1 MRVHTGRI
9 TNFLFFLAIFLF
21 PLAGHAA
28 DFGAEIVDV
37 DGSVYVIQ
45 KTTGKKIPAKVGMK
59 MSPGD
64 VIETAAEAE
73 AEILYDDGNVTR
85 LDEDTRL
92 EITKLSVDPDKT
104 RESKLNL
111 AFGRIKNSVSKL
123 TTTKSK
129 FEVNSKTV
137 TAGVTGTPPWVVN
150 VIGGKNPAGPVKT
163 EIDLLKGEKGG
174 VFVRGTDSKATAII
188 LTPGTRTVAQMGLP
202 PMTPFPISAARMNE
216 LQAKMPI
223 TTPPAVREEKRK
235 QLDTK
240 LVEVSKDKKEE
251 TKEEKKE
258 DVKKSD
264 EPAKSDAKGDAA
276 ASSENGGGASE
287 SAVGG
292 AAAAG
297 EAVAGGAA
305 TAADT
310 AVTGTTG
317 TVNTGS
323 GGTGTG
329 PTSEASIS
337 GKTGGSGLVMDYMT
351 HVVSVAPVAAPST
364 ASSPGQ
370 DATGQSTETQ
380 ISQGANAIAG
390 ATTSAVSATTRVRVQ
405 VGVVYK

>member
-1 MRVHTGRI
+1 MRLHTGRI
-9 TNFLFFLAIFLF
+9 TNFLFFLAIFLA
-21 PLAGHAA
+21 PLAVHAA

-37 DGSVYVIQ
+37 DGKVHVIQ
-45 KTTGKKIPAKVGMK
+45 KATGKKIPAKVGMK
-59 MSPGD
+59 ISPGD
-64 VIETAAEAE
+64 VIETAEEAE

-92 EITKLSVDPDKT
+92 EITKLAVDPDKT

-123 TTTKSK
+123 ATTKSK

-174 VFVRGTDSKATAII
+174 VFVRGTDPKATAII

-202 PMTPFPISAARMNE
+202 PMNPFPISAARMNE
-216 LQAKMPI
+216 LQTKMPI

-240 LVEVSKDKKEE
+240 LVDVSKDKKEE

-264 EPAKSDAKGDAA
+264 EPAKSDAKGDST
-276 ASSENGGGASE
+276 ASSENGGGAVE
-287 SAVGG
+287 SVVGG
-292 AAAAG
+292 AGAVG
-297 EAVAGGAA
+297 EEAAGGAA
-305 TAADT
+305 TVADT
-310 AVTGTTG
+310 AVTGATS
-317 TVNTGS
+317 TVSTGS
-323 GGTGTG
+323 GGTGAA
-329 PTSEASIS
+329 PANDASIS
-337 GKTGGSGLVMDYMT
+337 GKTGGAGLVMDYMT

-364 ASSPGQ
+364 VSSPGQ

-390 ATTSAVSATTRVRVQ
+390 ATTSAISATTRVRVQ
-405 VGVVYK
+405 VGIVYK